1 MWLRRSVTAATV
13 ISRSPRNTWTYT
25 LNNSLA
31 AVQSL
36 GAGQSLTDTY
46 TFFASDGSSQQVT
59 ITIDGTDDPSVI
71 GGIATG
77 TVAEDTTLSVSN
89 TLTIS

>member
-1 MWLRRSVTAATV
+1 MAATLGDSGYGDFS
-13 ISRSPRNTWTYT
+13 ISSNTWTYT

-31 AVQSL
+31 AVQAL

-71 GGIATG
+71 TAFDSG
-77 TVAEDTTLSVSN
+77 SVSEDGSLSGKRN
-89 TLTIS
+89 PYHY